1 MMVWT
6 LKKILLTVHLRY
18 TTAPIYRN
26 CLMLNTG
33 SEFMIWSSIWA
44 IKSLLTVRKVTA
56 NCQVVRVSQESQNP
70 CQESQNPCP
79 IRSQAKYPGL
89 FGLLE
94 VLGKCTPTW
103 LLSNYFCQ
111 CQKQLDWDRNP
122 EILLGQS

>member
-6 LKKILLTVHLRY
+6 LKKILLTVHLRQ
-18 TTAPIYRN
+18 TTAPKNRN

-56 NCQVVRVSQESQNP
+56 NCQGMRVSQGSQNL
-70 CQESQNPCP
+70 CQKVWNLCR

-89 FGLLE
+89 FGLFE
-94 VLGKCTPTW
+94 VLVKCTLTW
-103 LLSNYFCQ
+103 LLSNYLSQ